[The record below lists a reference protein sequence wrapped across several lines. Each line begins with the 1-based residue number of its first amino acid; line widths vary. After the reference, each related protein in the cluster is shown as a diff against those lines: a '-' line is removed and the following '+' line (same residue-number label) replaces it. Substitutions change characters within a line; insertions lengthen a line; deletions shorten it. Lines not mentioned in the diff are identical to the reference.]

1 MEYICFGATN
11 VNIWFIEICCLL
23 QLIQQKISSK
33 DSIELSNFLL
43 AKGWC
48 SFYTHGEK
56 SVHHI
61 DFDVVTLATE
71 FKVTPIPVVP
81 IVPTALSKNLS
92 GPMSLSHLQGEP
104 KTG

>member
-1 MEYICFGATN
+1 MTETERT
-11 VNIWFIEICCLL
+11 WFDFFQLL
-23 QLIQQKISSK
+23 QERTSSK
-33 DSIELSNFLL
+33 DPVELSNFLL
-43 AKGWC
+43 TKGWC
-48 SFYTHGEK
+48 NFYTHGEK

-71 FKVTPIPVVP
+71 FRVTPISGVP

-104 KTG
+104 KSGWV